1 MFRRAAA
8 LTLTF
13 LFANAFNLSAADRV
27 TTATGTTPGILSDAI
42 ARAAQGA
49 EPTVTLWTLS
59 QTPKRPAALPALYG
73 TYVALQVMDVM
84 STKKALAAGARE
96 ANPLMRKGNMGTTIA
111 IKAASGTAT
120 VYIVEKMW
128 KKNRVGAIVLMA
140 VVNGVGAAVVAHN
153 HRIARK

>member
-8 LTLTF
+8 FTLTV
-13 LFANAFNLSAADRV
+13 LLANTLNLSAADRV

-42 ARAAQGA
+42 ARAAQGT
-49 EPTVTLWTLS
+49 EPTVNLWTLS

-96 ANPLMRKGNMGTTIA
+96 GNPLMRTGNIGTTIA
-111 IKAASGTAT
+111 KAASGTAT

-140 VVNGVGAAVVAHN
+140 AVNGVSAAVVAHN